1 MYNSADVMFLFKY
14 DLQYWSIY
22 LLLGHESEIN
32 IVTGCDSRN
41 VMLVP
46 YFFYHSSLNM
56 ESLIGIR
63 KGRVKWV
70 KVKWVKSKD

>member
-46 YFFYHSSLNM
+46 YFFLSFKLEY
-56 ESLIGIR
+56 GIINR
-63 KGRVKWV
+63 DKEG
-70 KVKWVKSKD
+70 KSQVGQGEMS